1 MFNLREAV
9 VDVISFPSSQRGAPH
24 EYAPLALWVNLLEE
38 NENEIQ
44 TLIKYKH
51 LLDN

>member
-1 MFNLREAV
+1 MFNLRGAF
-9 VDVISFPSSQRGAPH
+9 VDVIGFPSSQQAAPH
-24 EYAPLALWVNLLEE
+24 EYAPLALSVNLLEE
-38 NENEIQ
+38 KENEIQ